1 MFLSSNGFEPLSPAE
16 TAESC
21 YLWTCTGVAWE
32 GNWGALVYCRQ
43 QRFNGAF
50 FFFFLP
56 EQTNKK
62 NNDEKC
68 VWEIQ
73 TLYCSTRSI
82 ALQYSA
88 QIIGWKIIS
97 GKYSSQHL
105 TRGLFPNS
113 KEIFVKQSLRTTN
126 IWALIVSV

>member
-1 MFLSSNGFEPLSPAE
+1 MSP
-16 TAESC
+16 SPPQ
-21 YLWTCTGVAWE
+21 
-32 GNWGALVYCRQ
+32 RQ
-43 QRFNGAF
+43 LKAVIFGPAQGWHGRGIGGRWSIAGSRGSMVPF

-56 EQTNKK
+56 EQQQQKK